1 MRQQF
6 DVIILGSGPSA
17 SRIAEAC
24 SKKLRVAVV
33 ESNEPGGTCALRG
46 CNPKKVLVRAAEL
59 IDWAQRSDGDLIYAG
74 TPRIDWKQLIGFTK
88 SFTEPVP
95 RKTVDKYDALGVTL
109 FEGTPEFTDRQS
121 VSVSKDTLEGT
132 RIVICTGARPAPLE
146 IPGANWL
153 TTSAEFMAAEELPKR
168 IAFVGGGYIS
178 FEFAHVAIRA
188 GADVTVF
195 DHNPRPL
202 SAFEPQLVDQ
212 LVDYSRKIGIQ
223 VNLDADVTSIEE
235 TNAGYL
241 VRFTQGDDSEEI
253 LADMVVHG
261 AGRVPAIDGLQL
273 EQAAIDYC
281 EDGIVVNDFL
291 QSVSNPNV
299 YAAGDVAATDQPKLT
314 PVANQQ
320 GRTVSQN
327 LLAGENQY
335 RPDYGVVPRVVFTV
349 PGLASIGLT
358 EEQAAQQDLAYD
370 VFEGDRTEST
380 SMRKVSA
387 PCAGYKIL
395 VDRDSGVILG
405 AHLIG
410 PDAAESINL
419 FALAMKFGLTATD
432 IKSTLFA
439 FPTFSADVRSML

>member
-1 MRQQF
+1 MRHQF

-59 IDWAQRSDGDLIYAG
+59 IDWVQRSDGDLIYSG
-74 TPRIDWKQLIGFTK
+74 TPGIDWKQLIDFTK
-88 SFTEPVP
+88 SFTAPVP
-95 RKTVDKYDALGVTL
+95 RKTVEKYDALGITL
-109 FEGTPEFTDRQS
+109 FEGAPEFTDRQS
-121 VSVSKDTLEGT
+121 VTVGDDMLEGG
-132 RIVICTGARPAPLE
+132 RIVICTGARPASLE
-146 IPGANWL
+146 IPGANCL
-153 TTSAEFMAAEELPKR
+153 TTSDEFMSTEELPKR

-202 SAFEPQLVDQ
+202 SAFEPRLVDR
-212 LVDYSRKIGIQ
+212 LVDHSRKIGIQ
-223 VNLDADVTSIEE
+223 VNLDSDVTSIEE

-241 VRFTQGDDSEEI
+241 VSFRQGDDSEEI

-261 AGRVPAIDGLQL
+261 AGRIPSIDGLQL
-273 EQAAIDYC
+273 ETADIDYG
-281 EDGIVVNDFL
+281 EDGILVNEFL
-291 QSVSNPNV
+291 QSVSNPSV

-327 LLAGENQY
+327 LLAGDNRY

-349 PGLASIGLT
+349 PPLASIGLS
-358 EEQAAQQDLAYD
+358 EEQAAEQNLAFD
-370 VFEGDRTEST
+370 ILEGDRSGWT

-387 PCAGYKIL
+387 PCAGYRVLI
-395 VDRDSGVILG
+395 DRDSGQILG

-410 PDAAESINL
+410 PDASETINL

>member
-1 MRQQF
+1 MRHQF

-33 ESNEPGGTCALRG
+33 ESNQPGGTCALRG

-74 TPRIDWKQLIGFTK
+74 TPRIDWKQLIDFTR

-95 RKTVDKYDALGVTL
+95 RKTADKYDALGVTL

-121 VSVSKDTLEGT
+121 VTVGNNTLEGT
-132 RIVICTGARPAPLE
+132 RFVICTGARPAPLG
-146 IPGANWL
+146 IPGANCL
-153 TTSAEFMAAEELPKR
+153 TTSAEFMSADELPKR

-188 GADVTVF
+188 GAEVTVF

-202 SAFEPQLVDQ
+202 SAFEAQLVDR

-241 VRFTQGDDSEEI
+241 VRFTQGDDSEEL

-273 EQAAIDYC
+273 EQAGIDYC
-281 EDGIVVNDFL
+281 KDGIVVNDFL

-349 PGLASIGLT
+349 PALASIGLT
-358 EEQAAQQDLAYD
+358 EEQAAQRNLAYD
-370 VFEGDRTEST
+370 VLEGDRTESS

-387 PCAGYKIL
+387 PCAGYRIL

-410 PDAAESINL
+410 PDAAETINL
-419 FALAMKFGLTATD
+419 FALAMKFGLTVTD